1 MYLKTK
7 KMIPKTFYL
16 NSQVLFFLFGILD
29 KDKRTTDFRDCYPI
43 LDKKAESQFRQK
55 AYAWYTGMTGIL
67 WFRNMIFC
75 NNYIQNW
82 VCEIFAE
89 S

>member
-67 WFRNMIFC
+67 WFRNMSCSI
-75 NNYIQNW
+75 NVQNW
-82 VCEIFAE
+82 VCEIFAK